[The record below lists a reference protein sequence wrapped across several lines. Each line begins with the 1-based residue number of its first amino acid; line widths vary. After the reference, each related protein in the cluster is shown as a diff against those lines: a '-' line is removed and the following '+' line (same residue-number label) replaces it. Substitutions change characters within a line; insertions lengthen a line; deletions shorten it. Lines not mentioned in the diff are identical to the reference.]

1 VLRQKL
7 ESQLATL
14 QDRHENEMRKLQDQ
28 IAGLAD
34 VIKSGNKISAGSNE
48 ESRAREVEKAE
59 IASQAS
65 QLLLECVEK
74 MRHQQLEEK
83 KSTIALFQ
91 RVCQETMA
99 TQERMAGMLHNEI
112 DEVRKQAGENSHVY
126 RKLAEKVEQLNQN
139 NVLLGNV
146 LEGSVV
152 KTTHPTENAAAGRN
166 SVPQLPL
173 SNPRLVRERALD
185 EERNLREKHPTKRVP
200 MNQVALARP
209 TTQSPRAVARQH
221 GKSVDE
227 PVGVSITIGVDFDR
241 VKKHEKRFS
250 EDLMSACAW
259 CLQASTDRFMYCH
272 IERGSVIA
280 KLNILPDSSG
290 SDPRPCIRLAEEL
303 AAQVAHP
310 HSPVR
315 KAPVT
320 KPATKV
326 VIHQPISIGGSF
338 QAASPLERLDE
349 VEVGNVVESPQTASD
364 CDMNSPRGEQE
375 LQEDWSEEQR
385 QEELNA
391 MKQRLQE
398 MDAIVSNLASAHPI
412 EPAPISASSERG
424 SPSSNE
430 DKWSGRTSD
439 AYPPEP
445 SAYMHIASSHTSPLP
460 LKEQMP
466 ISVMD
471 LSLEGR
477 NVDAGR
483 DAESKYSQPHK
494 QHARASTASREA
506 DYRRLPNTSAIELES
521 VLSRLEHHSMP
532 AVAQSAN
539 RDISHA
545 AFPRLANMR
554 NGSKVYN
561 PRDNEFSSPHPGAAT
576 QRMHEK
582 GTITPGS
589 ETSMNASRRSPSPG
603 EPKRWRVLPQWFS
616 HADSPVN
623 GKATPRVQF
632 DTLRSQDSVLLSSA
646 RGAKEP
652 QTLFGQSGAKE
663 PQTLSGQ
670 SGVRLPDP
678 DLSGPVSSKPSPNRR
693 RREYVSDSSSD
704 EESAGRRRVESK
716 PGQTPLSS
724 ARSDTRKGEDK
735 RKGDQNE
742 KKLFNNAK
750 SILNDSDSDEE
761 IRVRASD
768 LPVRRLVNPR

>member
-1 VLRQKL
+1 
-7 ESQLATL
+7 
-14 QDRHENEMRKLQDQ
+14 MRKLQDQ

-34 VIKSGNKISAGSNE
+34 VIKSGNKLSAGSNE
-48 ESRAREVEKAE
+48 ESRARELEKAE
-59 IASQAS
+59 VASQAS

-74 MRHQQLEEK
+74 MRVQQLEEK

-126 RKLAEKVEQLNQN
+126 RKLAEKVEQLNQK

-146 LEGSVV
+146 PEGSVV
-152 KTTHPTENAAAGRN
+152 KTTHLTENAAAGRK

-185 EERNLREKHPTKRVP
+185 DERNLREQHPNKRVP
-200 MNQVALARP
+200 MNQVALAMP
-209 TTQSPRAVARQH
+209 TTQSPRAVAKQH
-221 GKSVDE
+221 GKSADE

-250 EDLMSACAW
+250 EDLVSACAW

-326 VIHQPISIGGSF
+326 VIHQPISLGGSF

-412 EPAPISASSERG
+412 VPAPISASSERR
-424 SPSSNE
+424 SPRANE
-430 DKWSGRTSD
+430 DTWSNRTSD

-445 SAYMHIASSHTSPLP
+445 SAYMHIASCHTSPLP
-460 LKEQMP
+460 LKEQRP

-483 DAESKYSQPHK
+483 DDEKKYSQTHK
-494 QHARASTASREA
+494 QHARASTASRET

-521 VLSRLEHHSMP
+521 VLSRLEHHSVP
-532 AVAQSAN
+532 AAAQSAN

-545 AFPRLANMR
+545 ALPRLANMR
-554 NGSKVYN
+554 SGSKVYTS
-561 PRDNEFSSPHPGAAT
+561 RDNEFSSPHPGAAT
-576 QRMHEK
+576 QRMPEK
-582 GTITPGS
+582 GTLTPGS
-589 ETSMNASRRSPSPG
+589 ETSTNASRRSPSPG
-603 EPKRWRVLPQWFS
+603 EPKRWRVLPQWMS
-616 HADSPVN
+616 QADSPVN

-632 DTLRSQDSVLLSSA
+632 DTFRSQGSVQLSSA
-646 RGAKEP
+646 RGAKDP
-652 QTLFGQSGAKE
+652 QTLSGQPGVKE

-678 DLSGPVSSKPSPNRR
+678 DLSGPVSSRPSPNRR

-716 PGQTPLSS
+716 RGQTPLSS
-724 ARSDTRKGEDK
+724 ARSDE

-768 LPVRRLVNPR
+768 LPLRRLVNAR